1 MVRVCSGSTTRCQT
15 PRTCIL
21 TTGPWLLLL
30 CCVQAFLT
38 GAKQNHARKLRVAI
52 DQIDFDFEVM
62 DGIQP
67 DMPARTSMSG
77 GGGGDG
83 SGRAAYARVEAP
95 ASGIYCSG
103 LFLEGARWDEVGH
116 VIAESRPKVGG
127 CAVRQLERPASSAA
141 AAAPAL
147 PVHRTP
153 PTR

>member
-1 MVRVCSGSTTRCQT
+1 M
-15 PRTCIL
+15 
-21 TTGPWLLLL
+21 
-30 CCVQAFLT
+30 CCVTQAFLT

-52 DQIDFDFEVM
+52 DQIDLDFEVM

-67 DMPARTSMSG
+67 DLSARSSISG

-103 LFLEGARWDEVGH
+103 LFLEGARWDEVDH

-127 CAVRQLERPASSAA
+127 CVL
-141 AAAPAL
+141 
-147 PVHRTP
+147 
-153 PTR
+153 

>member
-1 MVRVCSGSTTRCQT
+1 M
-15 PRTCIL
+15 
-21 TTGPWLLLL
+21 
-30 CCVQAFLT
+30 QAFLT
-38 GAKQNHARKLRVAI
+38 GAKQNHARKLRVEI

-67 DMPARTSMSG
+67 DLSARTSMIG
-77 GGGGDG
+77 GGCGDG

-127 CAVRQLERPASSAA
+127 CTRRDAARRAGVLSCPLERAASNAA
-141 AAAPAL
+141 ASAPAL

-153 PTR
+153 QARRHACAGPYC